1 MWFINRSCRLKT
13 LECARGCSPLYA
25 ATALTRT
32 SKPPPLAVRL
42 AKAPPFRRLR
52 AGCACGLHSRPAGA
66 WNGGHDAR
74 GEKLIIYEKIL
85 PAPCRD
91 SPEAQPGEWCRK
103 IEREGRRQSPP
114 GIPGRKRSLAGFH
127 FWVRGCR
134 ISIVG
139 LDEQTIRKYIRNQV
153 EREEREEQL
162 ALI

>member
-1 MWFINRSCRLKT
+1 MR
-13 LECARGCSPLYA
+13 E
-25 ATALTRT
+25 
-32 SKPPPLAVRL
+32 
-42 AKAPPFRRLR
+42 
-52 AGCACGLHSRPAGA
+52 
-66 WNGGHDAR
+66 
-74 GEKLIIYEKIL
+74 EKKLVIYEKIL

-91 SPEAQPGEWCRK
+91 SPEVQPGAWCRK
-103 IEREGRRQSPP
+103 IEREGRHQNPL

-127 FWVRGCR
+127 FWARGCR